1 MNSKM
6 VEEIVPFSKDLPAPF
21 MVAAK
26 HLRESTRL
34 LRGRKLDHSVIARV
48 RDVNVGPKDRNF
60 DISSI
65 E

>member
-6 VEEIVPFSKDLPAPF
+6 VEEIVPFSKDLTAPF

-26 HLRESTRL
+26 HLRESARL
-34 LRGRKLDHSVIARV
+34 LGGRKLYHSEIARV
-48 RDVNVGPKDRNF
+48 RDVNIRPKDRNF